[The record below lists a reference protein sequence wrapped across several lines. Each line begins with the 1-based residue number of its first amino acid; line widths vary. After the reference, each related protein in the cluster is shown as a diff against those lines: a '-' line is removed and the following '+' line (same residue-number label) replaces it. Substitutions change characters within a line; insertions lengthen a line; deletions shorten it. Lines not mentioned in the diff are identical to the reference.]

1 MNPEQIKRALMGQLA
16 QISKT
21 LKNDSEDLRLSK
33 NEHDKLTNVIQ
44 AYDQTVADFM
54 QSCEAVE
61 DGFKRKIQEVQTEL
75 SNLRKGIK
83 PK

>member
-1 MNPEQIKRALMGQLA
+1 MGQLA

-33 NEHDKLTNVIQ
+33 NEHDKLANVIQ
-44 AYDQTVADFM
+44 AYDQTLADFM
-54 QSCEAVE
+54 QSCEGVE
-61 DGFKRKIQEVQTEL
+61 DVLKLKVQEVQTEL
-75 SNLRKGIK
+75 ANLKKGIK